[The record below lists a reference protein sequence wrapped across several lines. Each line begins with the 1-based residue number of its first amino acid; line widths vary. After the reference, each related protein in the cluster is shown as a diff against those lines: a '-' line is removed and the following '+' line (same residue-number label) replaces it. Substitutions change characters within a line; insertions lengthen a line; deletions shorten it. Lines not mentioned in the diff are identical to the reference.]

1 MRPRRQ
7 IRTLPCTFTNNW
19 MGHAMTYMLGLDLGT
34 TYTAAAVWR
43 DGSAEMVSL
52 GTHSQ
57 VIPSVVHLRA
67 DGTLITG
74 EAAVRRSLS
83 DPGRTA
89 REFKRRLGDPTPI
102 LLGGTPLAAV
112 DLMTAL
118 LRDVLAAVSERHGGP
133 PSAVAL
139 THPANWGQFKID
151 LLRQAA
157 DACGLRDVTLV
168 TEPVAAAVDYAAS
181 ARVPVGEVVAVYDL
195 GGGTFD
201 AAVLRRTASGFE
213 TLGEPV
219 GLERLGGID
228 FDHAVVAHVERSIA
242 DTLRALDRN
251 DPEVAGALTRLRHE
265 CVTAKE
271 GLSEDSEVVVP
282 VALPGVWSEVRLTR
296 GEFEQMIAPALIE
309 PLRAFRRGV
318 ASAGISASDIHTV
331 LLVGGSSRVPL
342 VAETVAGELGRPV
355 AVDTHPKHAVAL
367 GAARIVGTKAPSA
380 KPVAAAAPDVTVT
393 PRTPAVTAAPA
404 APEPKTAPVP
414 VAARTAPPRR
424 PRRGRRMAF
433 AAVAAVAMIG
443 AGAAAFVTLGGS
455 PGSASEA
462 EDNGSPVTTALAQ
475 PEEHPDDH
483 STQDEPSIEP
493 DPTVPTTEHA
503 PLPDLCGSESGMCA
517 FITDIRL
524 DGDRYIVDYATAGF
538 DPLIHGE
545 DPGAS
550 EHDHHVHFFFDTT
563 DAGNA
568 GTNGQP
574 PGSWEVWGLQRGGG
588 ELVFDEFTV
597 DDAGDAEQLCVAVAT
612 SGHEILADAEL
623 TGNCVALPR

>member
-7 IRTLPCTFTNNW
+7 IRTLPCTFTSNW

-43 DGSAEMVSL
+43 DGSAEMVAL

-201 AAVLRRTASGFE
+201 AAVLRRTASASRRSASRSASSDWVASTST
-213 TLGEPV
+213 TLSWPTSS
-219 GLERLGGID
+219 
-228 FDHAVVAHVERSIA
+228 ARSPTRCRRWIA
-242 DTLRALDRN
+242 TTRRSPARS
-251 DPEVAGALTRLRHE
+251 TRLRHE

-367 GAARIVGTKAPSA
+367 GAARIVGTKGAVRQARRGGNACRDGDACNACRHGGAVAEAPS
-380 KPVAAAAPDVTVT
+380 
-393 PRTPAVTAAPA
+393 R
-404 APEPKTAPVP
+404 PVP
-414 VAARTAPPRR
+414 AAARTAHAPPAPATPSHGLRR
-424 PRRGRRMAF
+424 AWPRWPRSLPAL
-433 AAVAAVAMIG
+433 
-443 AGAAAFVTLGGS
+443 AAFVTLGGS
-455 PGSASEA
+455 PGSASA
-462 EDNGSPVTTALAQ
+462 SKPPARPPRRRWRRPRSTRQ
-475 PEEHPDDH
+475 DH
-483 STQDEPSIEP
+483 SRRTSRRSNPTRRFRRRNTLRRPTCAARRAACAPSS
-493 DPTVPTTEHA
+493 PTSVWMAIATSSTT
-503 PLPDLCGSESGMCA
+503 PPPGS
-517 FITDIRL
+517 IRSS
-524 DGDRYIVDYATAGF
+524 TART
-538 DPLIHGE
+538 
-545 DPGAS
+545 PGAS

-563 DAGNA
+563 DAGQRRDERA
-568 GTNGQP
+568 TARIVGGV
-574 PGSWEVWGLQRGGG
+574 GSAAR
-588 ELVFDEFTV
+588 
-597 DDAGDAEQLCVAVAT
+597 
-612 SGHEILADAEL
+612 
-623 TGNCVALPR
+623 RR

>member
-1 MRPRRQ
+1 
-7 IRTLPCTFTNNW
+7 
-19 MGHAMTYMLGLDLGT
+19 MTYMLGLDLGT

-43 DGSAEMVSL
+43 DGSAEMVAL
-52 GTHSQ
+52 GTHSH
-57 VIPSVVHLRA
+57 VIPSVVHLRD

-118 LRDVLAAVSERHGGP
+118 LRDVLAAVTERHGGP

-201 AAVLRRTASGFE
+201 AAVLRRTANGFE

-228 FDHAVVAHVERSIA
+228 FDHAVVAHVERSISE
-242 DTLRALDRN
+242 TLQTMDRN
-251 DPEVAGALTRLRHE
+251 DPEVAGALSRLRQE

-296 GEFEQMIAPALIE
+296 GEFEQMIAPALVE

-318 ASAGISASDIHTV
+318 ASAGISANDIHTV

-367 GAARIVGTKAPSA
+367 GAARIVGTKGAAA
-380 KPVAAAAPDVTVT
+380 KPAVAAKPAATVT
-393 PRTPAVTAAPA
+393 PSVPPATEPKPAAAPA
-404 APEPKTAPVP
+404 A
-414 VAARTAPPRR
+414 ARTTNVRPPRR
-424 PRRGRRMAF
+424 RRRMVFAGV
-433 AAVAAVAMIG
+433 AAVAALAAG
-443 AGAAAFVTLGGS
+443 AGAFVTLGGS
-455 PGSASEA
+455 QGSASPSTPT
-462 EDNGSPVTTALAQ
+462 DSPVTTSAAHT
-475 PEEHPDDH
+475 EEHPAQHSADDE
-483 STQDEPSIEP
+483 SSVET
-493 DPTVPTTEHA
+493 DPTTPTTEHA
-503 PLPDLCGSESGMCA
+503 PPSDLCGSASGLCA
-517 FITDIRL
+517 FITGIRL
-524 DGDRYIVDYATAGF
+524 EGDRYLVDYATSGF
-538 DPLIHGE
+538 DPLVHGE
-545 DPGAS
+545 DAGAS

-563 DAGNA
+563 DVGNA

>member
-1 MRPRRQ
+1 
-7 IRTLPCTFTNNW
+7 
-19 MGHAMTYMLGLDLGT
+19 MTYMLGLDLGT

-43 DGSAEMVSL
+43 DGSAEMVAL

-157 DACGLRDVTLV
+157 DACGLRDITLV
-168 TEPVAAAVDYAAS
+168 TEPVAAAVDYAAG

-228 FDHAVVAHVERSIA
+228 FDHAVVAHVERSIV
-242 DTLRALDRN
+242 DTLKALDRN

-367 GAARIVGTKAPSA
+367 GAARIVGTKAPST
-380 KPVAAAAPDVTVT
+380 KPVAAA
-393 PRTPAVTAAPA
+393 TPAVTAAPA
-404 APEPKTAPVP
+404 A
-414 VAARTAPPRR
+414 
-424 PRRGRRMAF
+424 
-433 AAVAAVAMIG
+433 
-443 AGAAAFVTLGGS
+443 
-455 PGSASEA
+455 
-462 EDNGSPVTTALAQ
+462 
-475 PEEHPDDH
+475 
-483 STQDEPSIEP
+483 
-493 DPTVPTTEHA
+493 
-503 PLPDLCGSESGMCA
+503 
-517 FITDIRL
+517 
-524 DGDRYIVDYATAGF
+524 
-538 DPLIHGE
+538 
-545 DPGAS
+545 
-550 EHDHHVHFFFDTT
+550 
-563 DAGNA
+563 
-568 GTNGQP
+568 
-574 PGSWEVWGLQRGGG
+574 
-588 ELVFDEFTV
+588 
-597 DDAGDAEQLCVAVAT
+597 
-612 SGHEILADAEL
+612 
-623 TGNCVALPR
+623 

>member
-1 MRPRRQ
+1 
-7 IRTLPCTFTNNW
+7 
-19 MGHAMTYMLGLDLGT
+19 MTYMLGLDLGT

-43 DGSAEMVSL
+43 DGSAEMVAL
-52 GTHSQ
+52 GTHSH
-57 VIPSVVHLRA
+57 VIPSVVHLRD

-133 PSAVAL
+133 PTAVAL

-168 TEPVAAAVDYAAS
+168 TEPVAAAVDYAAG

-228 FDHAVVAHVERSIA
+228 FDHAVVAHVERSISE
-242 DTLRALDRN
+242 TLQTMDRK
-251 DPEVAGALTRLRHE
+251 DPEVAGALSRLRQE

-296 GEFEQMIAPALIE
+296 GEFEQMIAPALVE

-318 ASAGISASDIHTV
+318 ASAGISANDIHTV

-367 GAARIVGTKAPSA
+367 GAARIVGTKGAAA
-380 KPVAAAAPDVTVT
+380 KPAVAAKPAATATPAATVT
-393 PRTPAVTAAPA
+393 PADPPATEPKPA
-404 APEPKTAPVP
+404 AVP
-414 VAARTAPPRR
+414 AAARTTNVRR
-424 PRRGRRMAF
+424 PRRRRRMVFAGV
-433 AAVAAVAMIG
+433 AAVAALAAG
-443 AGAAAFVTLGGS
+443 AGAFVTLGGS
-455 PGSASEA
+455 QGSASPA
-462 EDNGSPVTTALAQ
+462 APTDCTGHDLGGAHRGAIRRNTPRTTSRRSNPIRRLPRRNTHRRLTCVARRAACAPSSPASVWREIATSSTT
-475 PEEHPDDH
+475 PPPVSIRS
-483 STQDEPSIEP
+483 STGRTPVRAS
-493 DPTVPTTEHA
+493 TT
-503 PLPDLCGSESGMCA
+503 
-517 FITDIRL
+517 
-524 DGDRYIVDYATAGF
+524 
-538 DPLIHGE
+538 
-545 DPGAS
+545 
-550 EHDHHVHFFFDTT
+550 TT
-563 DAGNA
+563 STSSSTRPMSGNA

>member
-1 MRPRRQ
+1 MRSRRQ
-7 IRTLPCTFTNNW
+7 IRTLPFTLTSNG

-43 DGSAEMVSL
+43 DGSAEMVAL
-52 GTHSQ
+52 GTHSH
-57 VIPSVVHLRA
+57 VIPSVVHLRD

-133 PSAVAL
+133 PTAVAL

-168 TEPVAAAVDYAAS
+168 TEPVAAAVDYAAG

-201 AAVLRRTASGFE
+201 AAVLRRTANGFE

-242 DTLRALDRN
+242 DTLQTLDRN

-318 ASAGISASDIHTV
+318 ASAGINAADIHTV

-367 GAARIVGTKAPSA
+367 GAARIVGTKGASA
-380 KPVAAAAPDVTVT
+380 KPAVSVKPAATVT
-393 PRTPAVTAAPA
+393 PAAPPA
-404 APEPKTAPVP
+404 AGPKPAAVP
-414 VAARTAPPRR
+414 SAARTATGPPAPATPSHGLR
-424 PRRGRRMAF
+424 RRGRGGRARRRRRRVRDTRRF
-433 AAVAAVAMIG
+433 ARVGLTPGVQRLARDDV
-443 AGAAAFVTLGGS
+443 AGAHRRASGATLGRGPAVGRTRSDGS
-455 PGSASEA
+455 H
-462 EDNGSPVTTALAQ
+462 NGTHTAA
-475 PEEHPDDH
+475 
-483 STQDEPSIEP
+483 
-493 DPTVPTTEHA
+493 
-503 PLPDLCGSESGMCA
+503 
-517 FITDIRL
+517 
-524 DGDRYIVDYATAGF
+524 
-538 DPLIHGE
+538 
-545 DPGAS
+545 
-550 EHDHHVHFFFDTT
+550 
-563 DAGNA
+563 
-568 GTNGQP
+568 
-574 PGSWEVWGLQRGGG
+574 
-588 ELVFDEFTV
+588 
-597 DDAGDAEQLCVAVAT
+597 
-612 SGHEILADAEL
+612 
-623 TGNCVALPR
+623 

>member
-1 MRPRRQ
+1 MRSRRQ
-7 IRTLPCTFTNNW
+7 IRTLPCTFTSNG

-43 DGSAEMVSL
+43 DGSAEMVAL
-52 GTHSQ
+52 GTHSH
-57 VIPSVVHLRA
+57 VIPSVVHLRD

-133 PSAVAL
+133 PTAVAL
-139 THPANWGQFKID
+139 THPANWGQFKVD

-168 TEPVAAAVDYAAS
+168 TEPVAAAVDYAAG

-201 AAVLRRTASGFE
+201 AAVLRRTANGFE

-242 DTLRALDRN
+242 ETLQTMDRN
-251 DPEVAGALTRLRHE
+251 DPEVAGALTRLRQE

-296 GEFEQMIAPALIE
+296 GEFEQMIAPGAD
-309 PLRAFRRGV
+309 RAAAGVPPRRGV
-318 ASAGISASDIHTV
+318 RGDQ
-331 LLVGGSSRVPL
+331 R
-342 VAETVAGELGRPV
+342 RR
-355 AVDTHPKHAVAL
+355 HPH
-367 GAARIVGTKAPSA
+367 GAARRRLLTG
-380 KPVAAAAPDVTVT
+380 
-393 PRTPAVTAAPA
+393 
-404 APEPKTAPVP
+404 
-414 VAARTAPPRR
+414 AARRRDRRWRAGPARRRRHPPQARRR
-424 PRRGRRMAF
+424 PRCGAHRRDEGRGGQAGRGREARR
-433 AAVAAVAMIG
+433 AA
-443 AGAAAFVTLGGS
+443 
-455 PGSASEA
+455 
-462 EDNGSPVTTALAQ
+462 
-475 PEEHPDDH
+475 
-483 STQDEPSIEP
+483 
-493 DPTVPTTEHA
+493 
-503 PLPDLCGSESGMCA
+503 
-517 FITDIRL
+517 
-524 DGDRYIVDYATAGF
+524 
-538 DPLIHGE
+538 
-545 DPGAS
+545 
-550 EHDHHVHFFFDTT
+550 
-563 DAGNA
+563 
-568 GTNGQP
+568 
-574 PGSWEVWGLQRGGG
+574 
-588 ELVFDEFTV
+588 
-597 DDAGDAEQLCVAVAT
+597 
-612 SGHEILADAEL
+612 
-623 TGNCVALPR
+623 